1 MAIRNGGDDTRI
13 ETPTATDQAT
23 YLFTYGFCR
32 AMKIDF

>member
-23 YLFTYGFCR
+23 YLFSKFTAFAAR
-32 AMKIDF
+32 